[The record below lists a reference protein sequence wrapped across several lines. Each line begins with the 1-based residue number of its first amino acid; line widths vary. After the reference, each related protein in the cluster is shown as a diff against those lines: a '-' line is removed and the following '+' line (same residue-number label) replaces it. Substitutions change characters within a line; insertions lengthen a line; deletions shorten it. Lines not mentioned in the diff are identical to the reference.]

1 MSRAVVEVDR
11 ATMGPE
17 RLAAKLTTYARLHN
31 YVPAL
36 PPGRPRTAVGQQL
49 LEAYQRCSYTPRA
62 LWSTRGKDPVD
73 TGRTAPDIGLLRLV
87 RGARVVVQVGDVDG

>member
-1 MSRAVVEVDR
+1 MLRAVVEVDR

-49 LEAYQRCSYTPRA
+49 LEEY
-62 LWSTRGKDPVD
+62 
-73 TGRTAPDIGLLRLV
+73 
-87 RGARVVVQVGDVDG
+87 